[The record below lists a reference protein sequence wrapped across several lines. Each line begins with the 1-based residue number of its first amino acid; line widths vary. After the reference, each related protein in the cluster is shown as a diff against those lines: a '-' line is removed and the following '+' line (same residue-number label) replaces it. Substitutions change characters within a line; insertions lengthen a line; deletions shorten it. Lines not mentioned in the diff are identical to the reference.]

1 MTNKDIYVVHDKLRI
16 DVILMLFFVI
26 PVTIL

>member
-16 DVILMLFFVI
+16 DVTLMLFFVI